1 MVRGSSLH
9 ALFVPKPQRTKS
21 KLATSLARAI
31 NSSDQFEPSSL
42 SSLHPPES
50 ALSLSTTTVLQTLRL
65 IKPPSHALRFFDWLP
80 TVGFSHN
87 PHSFFLMLHLL
98 SRSRNL
104 NAARNFLFS
113 IEKRSNGSVKLHPRF
128 FNTLITSYA
137 DAGLL
142 HESIN
147 LFHTMKKMG
156 VSPSAI
162 TFNTLL
168 SILLKRGK
176 TGLALDLFHEM
187 RGTYGVKPDSY
198 TYNILINGFCKNS
211 MVSEA
216 FRVFKDMECVP
227 DLVTYNT
234 IIDGL
239 CRAGKV
245 TTAHNVLNGM
255 LKKEVSPNVVTY
267 TTLVRGYCMKHEV
280 DKALAL
286 FRELVATRGGVK
298 PNAVTFNTLV
308 KGLSEARRFDDI
320 KEVLRCSSFAPD
332 ACTFNVLIK
341 AHCDGGDLDA
351 ALEVFREMLPRPDSA
366 SYSVLIRALCLRRE
380 FGRAERLF
388 EELFE
393 KEVLLEKDGS
403 KPLAAAYNPM
413 FEYLCANGKT
423 KRAEGVFRQLM
434 KIGAQDPVSYRTLI
448 MGHCREG
455 EFKGAYEL
463 LVLMLRREFV
473 PDFETYELLTDGLL
487 KTGEAVLAH
496 DTLQR
501 MLRSSYLPVA
511 ATFHRVLGEL
521 VKGGFASE
529 CFELVRIMLEKGIR
543 QSVDLSTDAV
553 RLLFSSG
560 QKDKAF
566 LIVRLIYENG
576 YLVKME
582 ELIDFLCEKRKLVD
596 SAHRLVVF
604 CLEKNQMIDVS
615 RCNRVIEELCK
626 HKRHSEAFGLYNELV
641 EIGKNHQELSCHV
654 VLRNAL
660 EAAGKLEEVR
670 FLSKRMAMS
679 DDCYGLKQRIS
690 S

>member
-1 MVRGSSLH
+1 MARASKLH
-9 ALFVPKPQRTKS
+9 ALFAPKPQRTTKS
-21 KLATSLARAI
+21 KLAISLARAI
-31 NSSDQFEPSSL
+31 NSSDQFESL
-42 SSLHPPES
+42 LTEP
-50 ALSLSTTTVLQTLRL
+50 LSNTTVLQTLRL
-65 IKPPSHALRFFDWLP
+65 ITHPPNALPFFDHLS
-80 TVGFSHN
+80 TTNTFSHT

-113 IEKRSNGSVKLHPRF
+113 IETRSKGSVKLHPRF

-142 HESIN
+142 HESLN

-156 VSPSAI
+156 VSPSTI

-168 SILLKRGK
+168 SILLRRGK
-176 TGLALDLFHEM
+176 TGLALDLFREM
-187 RGTYGVKPDSY
+187 RRTYGVKPDSY

-216 FRVFKDMECVP
+216 FRVFKDMECVVP

-245 TTAHNVLNGM
+245 ETAHNVLDGM
-255 LKKEVSPNVVTY
+255 VKRDVVLPNVVSY
-267 TTLVRGYCMKHEV
+267 TTLVRGYCMKQEV
-280 DKALAL
+280 DKALDV
-286 FRELVATRGGVK
+286 FNELVVARGLK

-308 KGLSEARRFDDI
+308 KGLSEAQRFDEI
-320 KEVLRCSSFAPD
+320 KQVLRCSNFSPD
-332 ACTFNVLIK
+332 VCTFNVLIK
-341 AHCDGGDLDA
+341 AHCDGGDVDA
-351 ALEVFREMLPRPDSA
+351 AMKVFDVMVRPDSA
-366 SYSVLIRALCLRRE
+366 SYSVLIRALCLRQE
-380 FGRAERLF
+380 FDKAERLF
-388 EELFE
+388 DELYE

-423 KRAEGVFRQLM
+423 KRAERVFRQLM
-434 KIGAQDPVSYRTLI
+434 KIGAQDPPSYRTLI
-448 MGHCREG
+448 TGHCREG
-455 EFKGAYEL
+455 GFKDGYEL

-473 PDFETYELLTDGLL
+473 PDLETYELLIDGLL
-487 KTGEAVLAH
+487 KKGEALLAH
-496 DTLQR
+496 DALQR

-511 ATFHRVLGEL
+511 ATFHCVLGEL
-521 VKGGFASE
+521 VKRGFANE
-529 CFELVRIMLEKGIR
+529 CFELVRIMLEKRIR
-543 QSVDLSTDAV
+543 QNIDLSTDVV

-566 LIVRLIYENG
+566 LIVRLLYENG
-576 YLVKME
+576 FLVKME
-582 ELIDFLCEKRKLVD
+582 ELIDFLCENRKLVD
-596 SAHRLVVF
+596 SAHRLVLF

-615 RCNRVIEELCK
+615 TCNRVIEGLCK

-641 EIGKNHQELSCHV
+641 ETGKNHQELSCHV

-660 EAAGKLEEVR
+660 EAAGKFEEVR

-679 DDCYGLKQRIS
+679 SDDCYGLKQGIS